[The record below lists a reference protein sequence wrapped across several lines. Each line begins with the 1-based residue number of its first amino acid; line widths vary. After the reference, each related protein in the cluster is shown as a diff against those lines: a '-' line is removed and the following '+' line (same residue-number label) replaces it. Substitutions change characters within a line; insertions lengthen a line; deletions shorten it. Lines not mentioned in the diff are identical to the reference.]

1 AQAAPA
7 PATPPTDPLDACAR
21 LGGLTEFVSA
31 VRAAG
36 LESVLMSGAPLTVL
50 APSDRAF
57 ARLKERD
64 RASLLIPENQ
74 PALRAVVAQHL
85 VRGRFTLTELQ
96 ALGSVPTLSGQRVAF
111 TTVGSATVADGADLI
126 RADVELPGGGVVHV
140 IDAVLFPNTRGAL
153 DTLRWLGGHE
163 RLLDLIDEAGLEEE
177 FASGA
182 MTLFAP
188 TDAAFKALPDE
199 ILEALDDGSNRSV
212 LVDLLSRHMVAG
224 ALPAAELERLS
235 PLAALAGGRLTV
247 RRDGAA
253 LVIES
258 ESGVGSVPITRA
270 DIDGPGGF
278 IHRIDRLLLPRDGL
292 RVVPDGRLVVGVF
305 TEPVGKALAAQ
316 LKIEQRGSFLVERL
330 TRNGPAQRAGLKV
343 NDVVVSIDGIPA
355 TSDNLDLL
363 KARKGYGGTIEFVVL
378 RAGERLTILVPVGV
392 E

>member
-1 AQAAPA
+1 
-7 PATPPTDPLDACAR
+7 
-21 LGGLTEFVSA
+21 
-31 VRAAG
+31 
-36 LESVLMSGAPLTVL
+36 MSGAPLTVL